1 MKKTLCLLLALL
13 TAALL
18 LAGCAARKDAT
29 TAENAADGIP
39 QDLVGAAAQNHAGSF
54 LGEVENDGLL
64 HVMDGILRVGE
75 GRV

>member
-1 MKKTLCLLLALL
+1 MHRVRVDKHVQ
-13 TAALL
+13 
-18 LAGCAARKDAT
+18 RFHPRF
-29 TAENAADGIP
+29 P